1 MSRSLKSRS
10 SISTEEPLPPM
21 TWEQVERQLRALAPA
36 QPMQD
41 MITGWLS
48 DLRADAS
55 TMEPDALLKEL
66 LCITWAVMQTQNEHF
81 GVSSSSPD
89 SPSGQASFFS
99 ASSPSPT
106 RRLI

>member
-1 MSRSLKSRS
+1 MAKAEVQTTDAFPVL
-10 SISTEEPLPPM
+10 
-21 TWEQVERQLRALAPA
+21 TWEQVERQLRILAPA
-36 QPMQD
+36 QPMQE

-48 DLRADAS
+48 DLRAEAPGLS
-55 TMEPDALLKEL
+55 TDALLKEL

-81 GVSSSSPD
+81 GASSP
-89 SPSGQASFFS
+89 SPGSLSAQASSFS